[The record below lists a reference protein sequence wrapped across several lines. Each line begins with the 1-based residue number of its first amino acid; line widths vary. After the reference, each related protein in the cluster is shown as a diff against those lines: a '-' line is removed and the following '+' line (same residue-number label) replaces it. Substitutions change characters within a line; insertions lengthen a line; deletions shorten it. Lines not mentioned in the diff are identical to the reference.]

1 MKVTC
6 ALSSSQIEKLYANVY
21 GHMLNQ
27 KEAFD
32 AKQYMTDLFNKIA
45 KAKDVDTAS
54 KFLQQVP
61 SLIGI
66 ASFRPTLQ
74 DFEIKTDFLRP
85 LIKQFKKEENGLIN
99 TVNYFNP
106 TLNPEVQKELVIEAA
121 NLAYTITEADGDS
134 VIPSDFNNKPLSALS
149 TTFQEFIQLNPNQ
162 TIDVE
167 TLDAGKKTIYN
178 TLSAISSI
186 ANNNTSLRELI
197 YENTSLKLQPVSIDK
212 INIENLD
219 KTTARLVTRA
229 LYLTRTGNAQSNV
242 TIPSEIFLMVITDA
256 EGNYLFFNETGNI
269 TTKELGGSIV
279 YQFLR
284 DVRKENDI
292 YRVTD
297 IYGKQDQI
305 MTPSLISKNLGIPV
319 EKALRQQQQE
329 FKELYEFR
337 QNLIKSQEQPLVDIV
352 GISTGASETKPEK
365 LNLSNITSVLE
376 DNDAAI
382 SSIVTV
388 KSERTGGKKG
398 EAFITIK
405 GEEHVIDRPNLTA
418 DVARKIAAVLT
429 NKNLSNLE
437 KYNFVTQFLSNNAS
451 QATRKHK
458 LKYLPNTDK
467 LIYSYSPTTYKE
479 KLSTFIVV
487 NLDIDASSEVIYNS
501 LMEASGVKG
510 NYFGA
515 KMTYNAKALNDNQF
529 LDYDLGTN
537 ELNKD
542 YSSYTE
548 FLKTLP
554 NTTVSIDLT
563 KNTRT
568 FNNNIEFAL
577 PNEFTAQLAK
587 AKENTEIYVKDD
599 LFDTLTDFADVEPIL
614 GVKQIKEKVVSILKT
629 GTEIIGT
636 ISKPFGAISRWNI
649 TTSDGMVIDFYNR
662 VDVKS
667 GNIDAGIVTNADIV
681 KGVTLILI
689 PEIELN
695 GKKFIDVVEVR
706 SGNKL
711 LGYVRETED
720 FYKPSDIAKQPV
732 IQKSVEEIEAEINNV
747 IDAKGEAKPEDKGA
761 ADVFFFRNADL
772 PSDVTEEQVSNA
784 KKWWANSLLNKHIGF
799 REVAN
804 IVNSDAYARF
814 IVSGATLNGNL
825 GMIDLAAKGSMVDV
839 YHEAWHAFS
848 QLYLSRADKKALY
861 KEVQKKLGSKAD
873 FFTIEEHL
881 AESFREYARTGRTQ
895 KESPKR
901 NSLFRKILNFLR
913 ELFGK
918 GSVTDVT
925 DIKKVKDLFDNLY
938 LGTNLNNYLPS
949 VDNVMFDL
957 LYRNS
962 GIVKTGTKT
971 EQVLNRQ
978 DSNLLKD
985 SMDSIISEISDEQ
998 TKIKKSKSVTLS
1010 LLLDSR
1016 NREPL
1021 YKLIKV
1027 KLDEKLTSYKEA
1039 LDNTEDIE
1047 INAFKKEILE
1057 NRIRILQAGIDNY
1070 GDTDTGLIKY
1080 HVDNSSFD
1088 LIKQKHTALE
1098 LDEEG
1103 NLSDPQNIENSERY
1117 GDKKDGSKTLIQ
1129 LAGKETLFILKSLH
1143 QGSINKKTK
1152 EIDYVYNNLGF
1163 KKLADFRTTW
1173 NSTVR
1178 AIAGMQDPQ
1187 KMYDALVKES
1197 LSNVQF
1203 KQLVENKLANP
1214 ETTTNNHYEFQAT
1227 TSFWQAF
1234 SKSRVPYI
1242 QLSVFKTQAKEI
1254 NTYGES
1260 VDKFITRSS
1269 MFEDDSYVRV
1279 YDYTSSVTEASSE
1292 TLNIINNFKNKF
1304 SSSIT
1309 NPYVDRVGRE
1319 NIPTLNIQKIVN
1331 DFGIDGKLD
1340 IEKSFNFARAI
1351 GIHLD
1356 DLSIIKNTLK
1366 KNTDTIEQFGLPYI
1380 FTIIKKLSN
1389 LENKPFASSNAKALI
1404 VKFKTEPLETLMSSK
1419 VFKIQGL
1426 ENINQKKQIKAIAEL
1441 QARYGL
1447 DSSNTMVLNA
1457 ERNLVS
1463 EHIEN
1468 NTISKITFA
1477 LNNVK
1482 VLSDLWATDE
1492 FQYMSY
1498 MDPTTNPYTKRL
1510 ATIRSLF
1517 DLNSAK
1523 QTRRNNK
1530 SLLLFMNSGTQ
1541 IINGTGVNTTNLDV
1555 TSKML
1560 QEMNT
1565 MLKDGIQEF
1574 MRHASK
1580 SSSFGARIEGG
1591 VVGLPGKEGSDKN
1604 LWVDLNMFADGTA
1617 SDYAFKAH
1625 MLPYMEAEAERIYR
1639 FKQNKNIYKNYIG
1652 YNRDIGGGLMAGE
1665 VFTAFDNVLTTAS
1678 KNAIYEGIDKALAE
1692 NKTFNLKEFLNA
1704 DTTGLLNIVKRNV
1717 KPYFDQQTKIN
1728 DSDEVTFVDKE
1739 LTNAMVEAGVS
1750 EDNVKNKLIEAYTYN
1765 SWIHNFE
1772 MAILFYGDISQYNH
1786 AVEELHKRN
1795 PGATSG
1801 GPAFRT
1807 DIAARKFVNSFL
1819 ASSSYAKKEGL
1830 TPIIYNGTFNTA
1842 VVQDVKRR
1850 SV

>member
-242 TIPSEIFLMVITDA
+242 TIPSEIFLMVITDD

-529 LDYDLGTN
+529 LDYDLGTD

-720 FYKPSDIAKQPV
+720 FNKPSDIAKQPV

-814 IVSGATLNGNL
+814 MVSGATLNGNL

-848 QLYLSRADKKALY
+848 QLYLSRADKKLY
-861 KEVQKKLGSKAD
+861 
-873 FFTIEEHL
+873 
-881 AESFREYARTGRTQ
+881 
-895 KESPKR
+895 
-901 NSLFRKILNFLR
+901 
-913 ELFGK
+913 
-918 GSVTDVT
+918 
-925 DIKKVKDLFDNLY
+925 IKKY
-938 LGTNLNNYLPS
+938 
-949 VDNVMFDL
+949 
-957 LYRNS
+957 
-962 GIVKTGTKT
+962 
-971 EQVLNRQ
+971 
-978 DSNLLKD
+978 
-985 SMDSIISEISDEQ
+985 
-998 TKIKKSKSVTLS
+998 
-1010 LLLDSR
+1010 
-1016 NREPL
+1016 
-1021 YKLIKV
+1021 
-1027 KLDEKLTSYKEA
+1027 
-1039 LDNTEDIE
+1039 
-1047 INAFKKEILE
+1047 
-1057 NRIRILQAGIDNY
+1057 
-1070 GDTDTGLIKY
+1070 
-1080 HVDNSSFD
+1080 
-1088 LIKQKHTALE
+1088 
-1098 LDEEG
+1098 
-1103 NLSDPQNIENSERY
+1103 
-1117 GDKKDGSKTLIQ
+1117 
-1129 LAGKETLFILKSLH
+1129 
-1143 QGSINKKTK
+1143 
-1152 EIDYVYNNLGF
+1152 
-1163 KKLADFRTTW
+1163 
-1173 NSTVR
+1173 
-1178 AIAGMQDPQ
+1178 
-1187 KMYDALVKES
+1187 
-1197 LSNVQF
+1197 
-1203 KQLVENKLANP
+1203 
-1214 ETTTNNHYEFQAT
+1214 
-1227 TSFWQAF
+1227 
-1234 SKSRVPYI
+1234 
-1242 QLSVFKTQAKEI
+1242 
-1254 NTYGES
+1254 
-1260 VDKFITRSS
+1260 
-1269 MFEDDSYVRV
+1269 
-1279 YDYTSSVTEASSE
+1279 
-1292 TLNIINNFKNKF
+1292 
-1304 SSSIT
+1304 
-1309 NPYVDRVGRE
+1309 
-1319 NIPTLNIQKIVN
+1319 
-1331 DFGIDGKLD
+1331 
-1340 IEKSFNFARAI
+1340 
-1351 GIHLD
+1351 
-1356 DLSIIKNTLK
+1356 K
-1366 KNTDTIEQFGLPYI
+1366 KN
-1380 FTIIKKLSN
+1380 
-1389 LENKPFASSNAKALI
+1389 
-1404 VKFKTEPLETLMSSK
+1404 
-1419 VFKIQGL
+1419 
-1426 ENINQKKQIKAIAEL
+1426 
-1441 QARYGL
+1441 
-1447 DSSNTMVLNA
+1447 
-1457 ERNLVS
+1457 
-1463 EHIEN
+1463 
-1468 NTISKITFA
+1468 
-1477 LNNVK
+1477 
-1482 VLSDLWATDE
+1482 
-1492 FQYMSY
+1492 
-1498 MDPTTNPYTKRL
+1498 
-1510 ATIRSLF
+1510 
-1517 DLNSAK
+1517 
-1523 QTRRNNK
+1523 
-1530 SLLLFMNSGTQ
+1530 
-1541 IINGTGVNTTNLDV
+1541 
-1555 TSKML
+1555 
-1560 QEMNT
+1560 
-1565 MLKDGIQEF
+1565 
-1574 MRHASK
+1574 
-1580 SSSFGARIEGG
+1580 
-1591 VVGLPGKEGSDKN
+1591 
-1604 LWVDLNMFADGTA
+1604 
-1617 SDYAFKAH
+1617 
-1625 MLPYMEAEAERIYR
+1625 
-1639 FKQNKNIYKNYIG
+1639 
-1652 YNRDIGGGLMAGE
+1652 
-1665 VFTAFDNVLTTAS
+1665 
-1678 KNAIYEGIDKALAE
+1678 
-1692 NKTFNLKEFLNA
+1692 
-1704 DTTGLLNIVKRNV
+1704 
-1717 KPYFDQQTKIN
+1717 
-1728 DSDEVTFVDKE
+1728 
-1739 LTNAMVEAGVS
+1739 
-1750 EDNVKNKLIEAYTYN
+1750 
-1765 SWIHNFE
+1765 
-1772 MAILFYGDISQYNH
+1772 
-1786 AVEELHKRN
+1786 
-1795 PGATSG
+1795 
-1801 GPAFRT
+1801 
-1807 DIAARKFVNSFL
+1807 
-1819 ASSSYAKKEGL
+1819 
-1830 TPIIYNGTFNTA
+1830 
-1842 VVQDVKRR
+1842 
-1850 SV
+1850 